1 MPLRSAA
8 LVLLPL
14 LTACPAAAK
23 APAQPDLGTRWVRDS
38 VEYDA
43 VVAGTYASALDE
55 ILHDATRLPPD
66 TDWVVVSDVDETLVD
81 NSGYQV
87 EVAGQFTAETWAAW
101 EASGKAE
108 AIPGAVDFVARIH
121 AAGGRMAFVTNR
133 RNHQATLEL
142 LKARG
147 LWGEDDRLCV
157 RTEDSDKGPRRAS
170 VREGTAL
177 CGWEGQPMT
186 VLAYLGDQRSDFPTE
201 GEESRAMTPWGD
213 RWFMLP
219 NPMYGRWAR

>member
-1 MPLRSAA
+1 MPLRTAA

-23 APAQPDLGTRWVRDS
+23 APVQPDLGTRWVRDS

-55 ILHDATRLPPD
+55 ILHDATRLAPD
-66 TDWVVVSDVDETLVD
+66 TGWVVVSDVDETLVD

-87 EVAGQFTAETWAAW
+87 EVAGAYTPETWAEW
-101 EASGKAE
+101 EASGKAV
-108 AIPGAVDFVARIH
+108 AMPGAVDFVARVH

-133 RNHQATLEL
+133 RNHDATLEL

-147 LWGEDDRLCV
+147 LWAESDRLCV
-157 RTEDSDKGPRRAS
+157 RTEASDKGPRRAS

-177 CGWEGQPMT
+177 CGWEGEPMS
-186 VLAYLGDQRSDFPTE
+186 VLAYLGDQRGDFPAE
-201 GEESRAMTPWGD
+201 GEEPEALSPWGD

-219 NPMYGRWAR
+219 NPMYGSWAR